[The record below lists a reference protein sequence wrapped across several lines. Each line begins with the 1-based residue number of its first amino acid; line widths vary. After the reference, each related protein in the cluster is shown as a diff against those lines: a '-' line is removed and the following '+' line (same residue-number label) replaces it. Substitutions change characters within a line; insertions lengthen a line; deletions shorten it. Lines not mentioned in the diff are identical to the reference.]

1 MNANRDWLWDKN
13 ISNERIKEIFSQP
26 GSLEYIRWTA
36 LLLARKNEPREI
48 FHGFIQ
54 QDDFCRY
61 WASIKRR
68 MRKEE
73 LQSPCIDFWQVI
85 YEKLLDYFKRQGK
98 PLMLRSSNTLKDDA
112 FSRSIGRK
120 IQNARK
126 AKGWTQKQTAQKM
139 GISQQL
145 ISRSETGGENLSL
158 MKLKEISGLLGLK
171 IKLT

>member
-1 MNANRDWLWDKN
+1 MN
-13 ISNERIKEIFSQP
+13 
-26 GSLEYIRWTA
+26 GH
-36 LLLARKNEPREI
+36 LA
-48 FHGFIQ
+48 
-54 QDDFCRY
+54 
-61 WASIKRR
+61 
-68 MRKEE
+68 
-73 LQSPCIDFWQVI
+73 
-85 YEKLLDYFKRQGK
+85 K

-145 ISRSETGGENLSL
+145 ISRIETGGENLSL